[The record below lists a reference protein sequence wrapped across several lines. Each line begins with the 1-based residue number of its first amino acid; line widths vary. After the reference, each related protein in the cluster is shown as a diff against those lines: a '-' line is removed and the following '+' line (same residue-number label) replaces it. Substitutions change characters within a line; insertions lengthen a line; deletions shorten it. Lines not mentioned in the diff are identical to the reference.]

1 MIKTITLTQDG
12 RDSDRYEVTSLTN
25 TLRPKVG
32 SLLTATEASLL
43 IRPNTK
49 VIVKGAK

>member
-1 MIKTITLTQDG
+1 MIRTITLTQDG
-12 RDSDRYEVTSLTN
+12 RDSDRYEVTGLTN
-25 TLRPKVG
+25 TLKPKIG
-32 SLLTATEASLL
+32 TLLTATEAHRL